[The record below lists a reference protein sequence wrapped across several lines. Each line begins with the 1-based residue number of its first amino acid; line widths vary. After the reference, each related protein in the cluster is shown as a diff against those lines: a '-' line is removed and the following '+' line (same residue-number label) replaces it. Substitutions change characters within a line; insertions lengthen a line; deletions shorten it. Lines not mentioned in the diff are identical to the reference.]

1 MNDQDW
7 MKKFRRGRKGG
18 CTAWLLAATV
28 VAAGLVSFS

>member
-18 CTAWLLAATV
+18 CTLWLTALAATL
-28 VAAGLVSFS
+28 VALLSYT